1 MIYKAFLNGKEVSD
15 FPINGID
22 TDEVYGGNTLL
33 WQKYRGFDTPVKYAI
48 RFIFKK
54 GIYQSVYDEELGDY
68 KKLLVT
74 DEAGYYLFISTSN
87 PFVPEKI
94 AYCIKKYK
102 ETTHNVDTYYYGV
115 AVGMKSTNSTSM
127 AMPYASHEGKLNKF
141 TFGGS
146 FVLKK
151 DSDGIYSWGGTYEFY
166 ELIYPTS
173 IVDADGHTVVGLE
186 VDNVRNITTTD
197 GAKIFYD
204 LEKMKA
210 WLKAD

>member
-1 MIYKAFLNGKEVSD
+1 MIYRAYLNQQEITSFFLDGVE
-15 FPINGID
+15 
-22 TDEVYGGNTLL
+22 TDEIWGGSTLL

-54 GIYQSVYDEELGDY
+54 AIYQSVYDEELGDY

-102 ETTHNVDTYYYGV
+102 KTVHNVDTYYYGV
-115 AVGMKSTNSTSM
+115 AVGMKSIKSTSM
-127 AMPYASHEGKLNKF
+127 AMPYASHEGELNKF
-141 TFGGS
+141 IFSGS

-173 IVDADGHTVVGLE
+173 IVDADGHVVAGLE
-186 VDNVRNITTTD
+186 VNNVRNITTTD